1 MMRKIAR
8 VLEDAWVYLGS
19 LAAMSLLVGVLGM
32 GIYHMMT
39 WREDRGHVEYFLG
52 AVNTPDESLPVGLT
66 RLPERVA
73 DDGELSHIRFEYADD
88 GKLKRLVH
96 VDGSGEVC
104 AMPGSHVA
112 EQRIRYDENGRV
124 ACKANYDASG
134 EAAPDAAGIAS
145 RHFFYD
151 DRGNCVRTE
160 LRDAQGALVCAPLPG
175 YAVVTTRYDERNRPL
190 LTEYWNADLQATVN
204 AVGESRVV
212 YLYDDAAHEMQR
224 RNYVGESLASNR
236 LGYAVEKH
244 TLSDGGRTL
253 SVEWL
258 DAAFQPALNSWAGA
272 TAVCSQQAVNG
283 AVTTEFYYSGDDAV
297 QRFKP
302 GCASHLIH
310 RDSEGRPEWE
320 SYRNEEGAP
329 QMNAALG
336 YAERH
341 CRYRADG
348 GLASEAFIDADGLPA
363 ACAERR
369 YPELRSGEMP
379 HVLSLH
385 RDGRTELRPLEQPRY

>member
-52 AVNTPDESLPVGLT
+52 AVNTPDESLPVGLAP
-66 RLPERVA
+66 LPESVA
-73 DDGELSHIRFEYADD
+73 DGGEMSHIRFEYADD

-134 EAAPDAAGIAS
+134 NAVTDAAGIAS

-160 LRDAQGALVCAPLPG
+160 LRDAEGALASAPLPG

-190 LTEYWNADLQATVN
+190 LTEYWDADLQATIN

-212 YLYDDAAHEMQR
+212 YFYDDAAHEIQR

-244 TLSDGGRTL
+244 TLSDGGRILT
-253 SVEWL
+253 VEWL
-258 DAAFQPALNSWAGA
+258 DEALQPTLNSWAG
-272 TAVCSQQAVNG
+272 TSAVCSQQATNG
-283 AVTTEFYYSGDDAV
+283 TEPRGNS
-297 QRFKP
+297 

-310 RDSEGRPEWE
+310 RDSKGRPEWE

-348 GLASEAFIDADGLPA
+348 AIESEAFVDADGLPA

-379 HVLSLH
+379 LVLSLH
-385 RDGRTELRPLEQPRY
+385 RDGRTELRPLEQPRH